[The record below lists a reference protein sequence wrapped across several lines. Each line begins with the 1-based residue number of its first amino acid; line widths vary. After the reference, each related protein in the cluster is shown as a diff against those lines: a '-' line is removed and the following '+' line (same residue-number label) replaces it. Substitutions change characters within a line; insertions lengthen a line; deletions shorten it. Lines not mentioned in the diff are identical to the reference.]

1 MPLFAEEVVA
11 KQDQHGQGEHDQ
23 GEHVSRLSIRLHSG
37 PPSCC
42 RRRCRSRGTTWHVSK
57 PARQVGCTLR
67 ASMGAG
73 VINGRRV
80 KGAVCLYG
88 KPAWSQRKTP
98 RLGLH
103 NASGSAIMEVQNEL
117 EAKEGRVVHG
127 VEERRLL
134 FEKTTSSQETCR
146 RSRHPS
152 PRGAT
157 EDGFEGIDR

>member
-1 MPLFAEEVVA
+1 VPLLAEEVVA

-37 PPSCC
+37 PVVAVADVGVVARFEACAPSRVHVARIDGC
-42 RRRCRSRGTTWHVSK
+42 RGDQK
-57 PARQVGCTLR
+57 
-67 ASMGAG
+67 
-73 VINGRRV
+73 GRRV

-88 KPAWSQRKTP
+88 KPAWLRRGPSAK

-157 EDGFEGIDR
+157 YRRRI